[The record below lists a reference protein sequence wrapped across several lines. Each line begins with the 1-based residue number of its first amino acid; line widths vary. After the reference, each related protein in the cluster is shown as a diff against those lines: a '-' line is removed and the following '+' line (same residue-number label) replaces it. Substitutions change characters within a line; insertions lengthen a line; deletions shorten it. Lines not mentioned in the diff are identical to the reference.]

1 MIKVK
6 ITVVKTEFYPD
17 LAEDVDTSIEG
28 TFGPCPIFQLGQ
40 SFDVEN
46 LDDIPKG
53 FCAWAW
59 ADTERDIAMLFFDA
73 TPSPRLKNKHSMY
86 SSCDE
91 GIRPVVFKLERID
104 ADT

>member
-6 ITVVKTEFYPD
+6 ITVVKTEFYED
-17 LAEDVDTSIEG
+17 LAEDIDTSVEG
-28 TFGPCPIFQLGQ
+28 PFGPCPIFYLGQ
-40 SFDVEN
+40 TFFVEN
-46 LDDIPKG
+46 LDDVPKG

-59 ADTERDIAMLFFDA
+59 ADIERDIAMLFFNA
-73 TPSPRLKNKHSMY
+73 TPSPRLKNQYSMY

-104 ADT
+104 VE